1 MKNSISGLIFLII
14 SIYVSGF
21 PLLGNEVSDTS
32 VIEDNGV
39 HLRGSVSRLAVKAG
53 RQDISSPVGISVQPH
68 RESVRK
74 EAAPSCDIYVTEPGE
89 LSQWLESVL
98 MRTDSVAVHG
108 PIGAEDFST
117 LWEATFYGGLEVINL
132 ECASVEEG
140 IIPQYAFINID
151 EQFTDEGFIPTLLR
165 HVILPNGI
173 TVIDDFAFAWS
184 VLLEEINFPAG
195 IQSLGTESFS
205 FCQSLHGDIVFDDG
219 LEHIGNGCFSYCI
232 GLRNRVE
239 FPPTLASIGTDAFY
253 DTPLTEVSFQEGLE
267 SIGARAFEQCYLE
280 EAVLPQ
286 SCRYIGDKAFAFNRY
301 LKRAQLPERLEEIPE
316 RLFYADNA
324 LRELT
329 LPAELKYV
337 GPYALSR
344 CAFRELYFPEGFE
357 ILEYNALEGCAELE
371 ELHFPSTF
379 AYAGTQSCV
388 GLSSLRCLYCAAP
401 VPPFCEEVRGSD
413 FTPFGLY
420 DGGQGTPR
428 DIPVYVPIG
437 TAEAYRSIWG
447 WDYFTEFIETADF
460 PSIGVGVMSIG
471 TDPTHDTYLYDLYGR
486 RVQKPVKGQI
496 YICNGKKILWNN

>member
-1 MKNSISGLIFLII
+1 MKDFISICIFLVLSVYMPCLPLFGSEDRKAPVIGSNGIYIGEPESRLAGKAGVQDISYPNSISILQRSANTSARI
-14 SIYVSGF
+14 
-21 PLLGNEVSDTS
+21 PDTY
-32 VIEDNGV
+32 
-39 HLRGSVSRLAVKAG
+39 
-53 RQDISSPVGISVQPH
+53 DIH
-68 RESVRK
+68 
-74 EAAPSCDIYVTEPGE
+74 VTEPGQ

-108 PIGAEDFST
+108 SIGAGDFST

-132 ECASVEEG
+132 ENASVEDG
-140 IIPQYAFINID
+140 LIPRYAFINIG

-165 HVILPNGI
+165 RVILPNGI

-205 FCQSLHGDIVFDDG
+205 FCQSLHGDIVFGDG
-219 LEHIGNGCFSYCI
+219 LERIGNGCFSYCI

-301 LKRAQLPERLEEIPE
+301 LRRAQLPERLEEIPE

-329 LPAELKYV
+329 LPAALKYV

-447 WDYFTEFIETADF
+447 WDYFTEFVETADF
-460 PSIGVGVMSIG
+460 PGIGVGVMSIG